1 MFLFL
6 VILLPC
12 INYGTM
18 PGTLVMKF
26 VLFFFF
32 CYRQSMGSALQLT
45 DDKLRILNSF
55 SE

>member
-26 VLFFFF
+26 VL
-32 CYRQSMGSALQLT
+32 CVCVCATGRQWALSL
-45 DDKLRILNSF
+45 LYN
-55 SE
+55 